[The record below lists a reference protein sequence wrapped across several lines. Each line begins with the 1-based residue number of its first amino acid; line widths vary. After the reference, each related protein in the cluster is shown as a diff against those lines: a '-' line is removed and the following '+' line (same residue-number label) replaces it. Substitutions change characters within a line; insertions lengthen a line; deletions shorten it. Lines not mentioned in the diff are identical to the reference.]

1 MHLDNEAIHDDWEA
15 VGVWFRYGARL
26 SWFIVAA
33 VALILVGSAVIG
45 RTVSAFH

>member
-1 MHLDNEAIHDDWEA
+1 MHLDRRAMHEDWDA
-15 VGVWFRYGARL
+15 VGVWFRYGTRL
-26 SWFIVAA
+26 NWFIVAT